1 MLIVICIKSIN
12 LVSQKAYSLIDKPII
27 SHNICRLM
35 LDIFFFKIFPGIQR
49 RDISD
54 LGGTGKASW
63 KMWHFDVSVSLMKK
77 DTEGQKDIQTE
88 EEHAGSCD
96 ILTSMA

>member
-1 MLIVICIKSIN
+1 MQVNAWHI
-12 LVSQKAYSLIDKPII
+12 
-27 SHNICRLM
+27 
-35 LDIFFFKIFPGIQR
+35 FFKIFPGIQR

-96 ILTSMA
+96 ILTSMAWFCTLNSLAGVMLLEEWW